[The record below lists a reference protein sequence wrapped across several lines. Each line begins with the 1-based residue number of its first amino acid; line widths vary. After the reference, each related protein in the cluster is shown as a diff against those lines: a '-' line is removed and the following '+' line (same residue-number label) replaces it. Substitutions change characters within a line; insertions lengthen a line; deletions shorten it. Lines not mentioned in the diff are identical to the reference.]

1 MGTTS
6 KHSQGS
12 WSDCHEVIHRSC
24 ASTSSTHQ
32 DVSVSVDASRLK
44 QEPQLVLL
52 SAPPLSEPDKLP
64 LLALLWSHLVGCA
77 TMEWVLLQKQV
88 QSTRLLSGR
97 HTSKSESETR
107 TCTLVGLC
115 LQPQA
120 LHMPSHKTQ
129 H

>member
-32 DVSVSVDASRLK
+32 DVSVSVNASRLK

-52 SAPPLSEPDKLP
+52 SAPPLSEPVKPP
-64 LLALLWSHLVGCA
+64 LLAPLWSHLVGFA
-77 TMEWVLLQKQV
+77 TLEWVSLRKQV
-88 QSTRLLSGR
+88 QSTRLHSGR
-97 HTSKSESETR
+97 HTSRSESGTH
-107 TCTLVGLC
+107 TCTLADLC
-115 LQPQA
+115 SQPQA
-120 LHMPSHKTQ
+120 L
-129 H
+129 